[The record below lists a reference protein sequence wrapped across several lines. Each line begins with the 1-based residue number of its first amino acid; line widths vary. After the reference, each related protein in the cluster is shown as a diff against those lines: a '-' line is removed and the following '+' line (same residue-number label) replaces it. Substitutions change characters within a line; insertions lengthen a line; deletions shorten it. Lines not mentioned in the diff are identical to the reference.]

1 VIARYGR
8 NGRKLVNLGRDQ
20 YAALLLASLL
30 TDLKR
35 GDRRRGLKGRAALL
49 VYKPS
54 YLTKAIIRKIV
65 SDTRTGQRR
74 IVP

>member
-1 VIARYGR
+1 VIARCGR
-8 NGRKLVNLGRDQ
+8 NGRKLLNLGRDQ

-35 GDRRRGLKGRAALL
+35 GDRRRGLKGLAALL